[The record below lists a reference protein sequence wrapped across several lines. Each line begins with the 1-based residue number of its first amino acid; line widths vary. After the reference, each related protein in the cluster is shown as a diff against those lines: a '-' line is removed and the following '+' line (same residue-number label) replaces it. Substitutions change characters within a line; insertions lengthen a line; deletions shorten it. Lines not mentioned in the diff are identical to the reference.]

1 MRTRLITV
9 ISAAALLFG
18 SMSGVASAM
27 VPATPPVTVAPVTV
41 KNPGSSVTISG
52 TTTFPQVIIKVM
64 NAAKVIVYYDV
75 VDADVSGAYS
85 KTFQLPTD
93 AAEGIYNIVVG
104 KSTDVSVQTFEVKA
118 ATTTDPGG
126 GLPGGGLPGGIP
138 GGTPGGTPGDNTGE
152 PPVDTTGP
160 ITDADPTTG
169 NKFEFSIPTGTV
181 TQNVEQTSNGTLV
194 KAVIDEKKLTD
205 FINKNIGN
213 VLNPENKQKVVVVEV
228 TGQADT
234 VQTGLLVNT
243 FKTLESRDTSAAVEI
258 KSTLGSIL
266 IPAQAISEQAQAL
279 GLQGEAPVS
288 VIVSKVNAQTEQ
300 TINDSIQSVG
310 AETLVTP
317 IDFRIEAT
325 AQGKTVELNNFD
337 SYIEHTLSLPST
349 TKDVNVK
356 HMAGVMV
363 DPSTGSYYPMPT
375 WFTKKTD
382 GDVDGTILRKG
393 NSVYTIVKNVKTF
406 SDIEKSYA
414 KETIETLASKFIV
427 GGYGDGTFLPA
438 KRVTRAEFATL
449 LIRSLGILPEQT
461 ATATFSDVESDD
473 WYAGAVSAAVKAGLI
488 AGYEDNTFRPNREV
502 TRQEMVQMIYNSMKM
517 AGYDKPVT
525 AVEKENLLSK
535 FADVESVPAWAAEA
549 VAVATRE
556 QVVSGMEDSTFA
568 PTGKADRAQGATV
581 LYRMMK
587 ALRFIN

>member
-27 VPATPPVTVAPVTV
+27 VPTATPVTVAPIMV
-41 KNPGSSVTISG
+41 KSPGSSVTISG
-52 TTTFPQVIIKVM
+52 TTIFPEVIIKVM
-64 NAAKVIVYYDV
+64 TQNNVIVYYDV
-75 VDADVSGAYS
+75 AEVIGGAYS
-85 KTFQLPTD
+85 KTFQLPID
-93 AAEGIYNIVVG
+93 ATEGTYSVVVG
-104 KSTDVSVQTFEVKA
+104 KGTDVSLRAFEVSSGGGGGN
-118 ATTTDPGG
+118 PGG
-126 GLPGGGLPGGIP
+126 GNPGGGNPGGGNP
-138 GGTPGGTPGDNTGE
+138 GGGNPGGNPN
-152 PPVDTTGP
+152 P

-169 NKFEFSIPTGTV
+169 SKFEISIPAGTV
-181 TQNVEQTSNGTLV
+181 AQQAQQNGNRTVV
-194 KAVIDEKKLTD
+194 KAVVDEQKLTD
-205 FINKNIGN
+205 FINQNLGN
-213 VLNPENKQKVVVVEV
+213 VVNPENKQKVVVLEV

-234 VQTGLLVNT
+234 VQTGLKVNT
-243 FKTLESRDTSAAVEI
+243 FKTLGAKDTGAAVEI

-266 IPAQAISEQAQAL
+266 IPAQVVSTQAQAL
-279 GLQGEAPVS
+279 GLQGESPVS
-288 VIVSKVNAQTEQ
+288 VTMSKVDKQTEEKINNSITGNGAQTL
-300 TINDSIQSVG
+300 I
-310 AETLVTP
+310 TP

-325 AQGKTVELNNFD
+325 SQGKTVELNNFD
-337 SYIEHTLSLPST
+337 SYIEHTLNLPST
-349 TKDVNVK
+349 ANNVNIK

-363 DPSTGSYYPMPT
+363 DPSTGGYYPMPT

-406 SDIEKSYA
+406 SDIERSYA
-414 KETIETLASKFIV
+414 KETIETLASKFVV
-427 GGYGDGTFLPA
+427 GGYGDGSFLPA
-438 KRVTRAEFATL
+438 KRITRAEFATL

-461 ATATFSDVESDD
+461 ASANFSDVESDD

-517 AGYDKPVT
+517 AGYDKPIT
-525 AVEKENLLSK
+525 AAEKANLLSK

-556 QVVSGMEDSTFA
+556 QIVSGMEDSTFA